1 MKALGA
7 EQSILLQMGKGSGKP
22 TEGVLSCGLM
32 EPVSWGLGY
41 RG

>member
-7 EQSILLQMGKGSGKP
+7 EQSILLQTGKGSGKP

-32 EPVSWGLGY
+32 KPVSWGLGY